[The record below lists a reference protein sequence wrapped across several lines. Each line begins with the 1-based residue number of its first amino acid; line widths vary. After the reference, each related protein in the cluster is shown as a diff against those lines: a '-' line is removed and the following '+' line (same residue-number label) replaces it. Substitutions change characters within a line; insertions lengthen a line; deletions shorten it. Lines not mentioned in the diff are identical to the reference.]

1 MTTELHPKYNDW
13 LESYNFDN
21 CKLNRGEYAQFL
33 INYITNEHDG
43 FVLNLDGSW
52 GSGKTEFLKRFYTTL
67 IYNNYPAIYI
77 DAWKSDF
84 SKEPLTVVSCEL
96 LDQIEHLNSNL
107 ISNEKLDQLKVFFK
121 KSFKAIITSLAAY
134 TSNNLLGDS
143 SSGVEFVNK
152 ILENDDPQ
160 YINSLK
166 ENYNEQIEAIENI
179 RGQLSYLAEDLQNN
193 YNINIPVIVLIDEL
207 DRCRPSYAIE
217 MLEVIKHFFSTKHFV
232 FIIAT
237 DTEQL
242 AHSINAIYGANFNS
256 SQYLKRFF
264 DRKAKLPEPDV
275 LNYIKTKT
283 IEIEVDKRIV
293 DYYLIDNAAFDIYE
307 QITLAIKS
315 YDLHLR
321 DIDQLTN
328 KINACLRHIKQTAIS
343 SKKTQIVNIAA
354 LIVGLIEFDKNDSN
368 YKNRTNINNA
378 QVQCARQVKFKDC
391 TDLSFEEFA
400 NLALKS
406 TTLKTVH
413 EGHRTRTILHSYDDF
428 NRRYEGDSYIRRN
441 AHSQISSKLTQ
452 IDDIETTS
460 YKFWLW
466 NNYKNL
472 IELAGTID

>member
-143 SSGVEFVNK
+143 SPGVEFVNK

-179 RGQLSYLAEDLQNN
+179 RGQLSYLAH
-193 YNINIPVIVLIDEL
+193 P
-207 DRCRPSYAIE
+207 
-217 MLEVIKHFFSTKHFV
+217 F
-232 FIIAT
+232 
-237 DTEQL
+237 
-242 AHSINAIYGANFNS
+242 
-256 SQYLKRFF
+256 
-264 DRKAKLPEPDV
+264 
-275 LNYIKTKT
+275 
-283 IEIEVDKRIV
+283 
-293 DYYLIDNAAFDIYE
+293 
-307 QITLAIKS
+307 
-315 YDLHLR
+315 
-321 DIDQLTN
+321 
-328 KINACLRHIKQTAIS
+328 
-343 SKKTQIVNIAA
+343 
-354 LIVGLIEFDKNDSN
+354 
-368 YKNRTNINNA
+368 
-378 QVQCARQVKFKDC
+378 
-391 TDLSFEEFA
+391 
-400 NLALKS
+400 
-406 TTLKTVH
+406 
-413 EGHRTRTILHSYDDF
+413 
-428 NRRYEGDSYIRRN
+428 
-441 AHSQISSKLTQ
+441 
-452 IDDIETTS
+452 
-460 YKFWLW
+460 
-466 NNYKNL
+466 
-472 IELAGTID
+472 